1 MKNISFSIFKDNSIQ
16 TISSQDLLTNKRV
29 LICSAVRAAESLT
42 HSYIGSIV
50 EQQQLYKNYGIDEIC
65 LVYPNGGLF
74 FIARAI
80 INYKSLTALHDVD
93 QSFLKYMAQLNNKT
107 ESINTLAMSWSYQA
121 LFNNGKLEF
130 FVEQPTTN
138 NIKHLISYLLQHKD
152 VDGGRLLWK
161 FKNNHKEYLDPLQE
175 SLLFTKQV
183 LTAFETTQKNGK
195 LIFYYNLWPNTQ
207 LEKYLIDTTSTI

>member
-65 LVYPNGGLF
+65 LVYSIGGVF
-74 FIARAI
+74 SIARAI
-80 INYKSLTALHDVD
+80 KHYNSLTALHDVD
-93 QSFLKYMAQLNNKT
+93 QSFLKYMAQINNKT
-107 ESINTLAMSWSYQA
+107 ESIKTLADSWSYQA

-152 VDGGRLLWK
+152 VDGGRLLWE
-161 FKNNHKEYLDPLQE
+161 FKNSQTEYLDSKNE
-175 SLLFTKQV
+175 WLFNRQILSWYEREIPV
-183 LTAFETTQKNGK
+183 GK

-207 LEKYLIDTTSTI
+207 LEKYLVDATVTI